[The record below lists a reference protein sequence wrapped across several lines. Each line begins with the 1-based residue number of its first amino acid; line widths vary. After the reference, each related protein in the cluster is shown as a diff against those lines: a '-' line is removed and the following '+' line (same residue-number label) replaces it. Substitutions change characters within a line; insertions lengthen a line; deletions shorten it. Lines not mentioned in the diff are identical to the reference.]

1 MKTLFYFSENSFV
14 CFENF
19 YELSTARLAL
29 FEIFMFEVQ
38 EKCFK
43 VNYMRIFSI
52 VFFYFYFM
60 TENFI
65 KNKYCFY

>member
-1 MKTLFYFSENSFV
+1 M
-14 CFENF
+14 NF
-19 YELSTARLAL
+19 PQLAL

-52 VFFYFYFM
+52 VFF
-60 TENFI
+60 TFI
-65 KNKYCFY
+65 L